1 MSLLQQTDLGAVPP
15 SRQAIRQHVRLLRQ
29 QLAATTQS
37 QAASQ
42 LAEQVLNQP
51 GIMAKQHFAVYL
63 ANDAELATGPLI
75 QALWQAGKQ
84 VYLPV
89 LHPFCPGYLLFIH
102 YQQTT
107 ALQPNRFGIP
117 EPGLNC
123 ANVMPIAALDIV
135 FTPLVAFDAKG
146 NRLGMGGGFY
156 DRTLSQL
163 PANSLCQ
170 VIGLAHNCQQVANIP
185 TESWDVPLQQL
196 ITPAKYFDFRNL

>member
-1 MSLLQQTDLGAVPP
+1 MSLLQQADLVSVPP
-15 SRQAIRQHVRLLRQ
+15 SRQAIRQRVRQLRQ
-29 QLAATTQS
+29 QLTASEQS

-42 LAEQVLNQP
+42 LAEQVLNQAAV
-51 GIMAKQHFAVYL
+51 IAKQHVAVYL

-75 QALWQAGKQ
+75 QALWQAGKN

-102 YQQTT
+102 YQNHTE
-107 ALQPNRFGIP
+107 LKPNRFGIP
-117 EPGLNC
+117 EPRLNC
-123 ANVMPIAALDIV
+123 ANLMPVAGLDII

-163 PANSLCQ
+163 PANSPCQ
-170 VIGLAHNCQQVANIP
+170 VIGLAHNCQQVDQIP